1 MQVSEQLKMAGDGL
15 SIGTIIL
22 SLFDKMPSIA
32 AFAAFIWT
40 LIRIWETETVQGWIR
55 KRRG

>member
-1 MQVSEQLKMAGDGL
+1 MQTEQLKMSVDGL

-32 AFAAFIWT
+32 AFAAFVWT
-40 LIRIWETETVQGWIR
+40 LIRIWETETVQKIIR
-55 KRRG
+55 RFRA